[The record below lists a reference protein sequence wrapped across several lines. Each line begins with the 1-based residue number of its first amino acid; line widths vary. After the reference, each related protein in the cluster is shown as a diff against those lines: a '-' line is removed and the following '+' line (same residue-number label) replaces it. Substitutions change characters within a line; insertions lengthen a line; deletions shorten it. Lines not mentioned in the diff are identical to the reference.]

1 MYNGVVDHQQ
11 GALIVAAHAKKKAH
25 FMLTNSSFTY
35 NVGPADVFVQ
45 LLNACSSSDVTFDNI
60 SIVRNSIVP
69 TQFEVTTNE
78 QHAIVYIHC
87 GVFQIKN
94 VLFLENIATPLALID
109 THAHFMDT
117 NAFLKNVAK
126 YGRGIYFDSNTTVTP
141 TQTQQLYL

>member
-1 MYNGVVDHQQ
+1 
-11 GALIVAAHAKKKAH
+11 
-25 FMLTNSSFTY
+25 MLTNSSFTY

-126 YGRGIYFDSNTTVTP
+126 YGGGIYIDSNTTVATN
-141 TQTQQLYL
+141 TNSTFVFVNNTAQFGGVVYIGEDNKCICNK